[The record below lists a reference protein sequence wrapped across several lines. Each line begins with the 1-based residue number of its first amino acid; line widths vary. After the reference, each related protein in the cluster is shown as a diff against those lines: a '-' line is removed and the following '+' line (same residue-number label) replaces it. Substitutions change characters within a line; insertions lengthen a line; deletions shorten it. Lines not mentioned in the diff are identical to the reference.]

1 MPVSVLKIASD
12 GIPYTLEEFIKFY
25 GPQEGW
31 KRWNRAGV
39 LMEEDLHG
47 RTREELFL
55 LKRAGEKWL
64 RNEYEGVPRPP
75 PGLELVRP
83 SGLPG
88 LSSWGRYQ

>member
-1 MPVSVLKIASD
+1 MSVSVLKIASD

-47 RTREELFL
+47 LTREEWVL
-55 LKRAGEKWL
+55 LKKAGDKWL
-64 RNEYEGVPRPP
+64 WTKTDLHPPPGLEHVRPP
-75 PGLELVRP
+75 PGL
-83 SGLPG
+83 SC
-88 LSSWGRYQ
+88 WCRYQ